1 MKRDSCPSRAAS
13 FIIRPARES
22 DAAACLEIYA
32 PFVRDTATSF
42 EQGVPSLEEYQ
53 GRIRETLRR
62 TPWLVAEQ
70 EGQVAGFAYA
80 GRHRERAA
88 YQWSVE
94 VTVYLAPQFQ
104 RQGLGRR
111 LYAPLFHCLRAQG
124 FCNAFAVI
132 TLPNPAS
139 VALHEKLGFLPVG
152 MFEKAGFKLGRWHD
166 VGWWRLPLREA
177 PDDPEAPRPLEDLL
191 RKRSWEELLAET

>member
-1 MKRDSCPSRAAS
+1 MA
-13 FIIRPARES
+13 FIVRPARES

-32 PFVRDTATSF
+32 PFVRDTAVSF
-42 EQGVPSLEEYQ
+42 EAQVPSLEIYR
-53 GRIRETLRR
+53 GRILETLQR

-70 EGQVAGFAYA
+70 EGRVAGFAYA
-80 GRHRERAA
+80 TRHRERAA

-104 RQGLGRR
+104 RQGLGRK

-124 FCNAFAVI
+124 FCNAYAVI

-152 MFEKAGFKLGRWHD
+152 VFGKAGFKLGRWHD
-166 VGWWRLPLREA
+166 VGWWGLPLRE
-177 PDDPEAPRPLEDLL
+177 PPNDPEPPRPLAELL
-191 RKRSWEELLAET
+191 RERSWEELLAER